1 MAKEQEEIK
10 EEEKQINDFSSNP
23 PLTQQEF
30 DFISKDQP
38 ITEEKKRELTKRYL
52 EQPLRQSLKEA
63 EESMTGEDGVATLK
77 PVKPLT
83 KQEPSTTAKTEFPS
97 TLPKHGIRGL
107 YTDSEKILERAAQ
120 ITNLPPESPFTQTIA
135 QQLAKGDPF
144 SSQAMEKAK
153 EETMKLVRAGV
164 IPNPYYEGFTG
175 KITQAYETLAPL
187 AVEIGLPMTQAIV
200 TSPMLVAPVPGSR
213 VAYFGGLGATSGV
226 ANLWAQQMRIGYG
239 HQDETSYQEAAA
251 ATVWGM
257 VPGLKTGKDMT
268 KTANVLLRGV
278 EGAVMAGGENATHQ
292 GLEILYGKKGEFSVG
307 ELGLT
312 TAGGAT
318 IGGVL
323 GRLESALVKYEPK
336 EQAAPLLRKAIKD
349 ELAGAK
355 KEVSRLRK
363 QGQRKGLKVH
373 EDKITKLEEQLNA
386 LREPEDKILQNT
398 IDKLEEFEKQQ
409 VEAIELY
416 AGEWKQSKA
425 AEVLRES
432 DVPPKRGDISA
443 LSPILSTDPDPILT
457 GIKPEQSN
465 KIREDVLL
473 NKVFPRTQGTNQVT
487 AREALQDVLEIAPD
501 TSLSPVIKKL
511 LALKEDTGID
521 VQIEEKS
528 LASLSPQDL
537 EGTPAE
543 FPGAYI
549 PAFGSENA
557 RIIIDGSVTYPLYTI
572 VHESIHAATAP
583 NINKFFD
590 LNTFRTLKT
599 DEERDLFLDGVIKDK
614 NIPKDIKEIF
624 SIFKKADSMREEVA
638 DKLEKDPNYLGNR
651 YYWARDPHEFLTAVY
666 SETALQNALKEV
678 KYSPN
683 MSMWDK
689 IVDFVSKKIGLK
701 GKANV
706 NLVEQAISTIDNI
719 TKMKVPSIE
728 GKAVQAAPTL
738 ENIQKDIDR
747 ARKFHGSE
755 KGLKNF

>member
-1 MAKEQEEIK
+1 M
-10 EEEKQINDFSSNP
+10 
-23 PLTQQEF
+23 
-30 DFISKDQP
+30 
-38 ITEEKKRELTKRYL
+38 
-52 EQPLRQSLKEA
+52 
-63 EESMTGEDGVATLK
+63 
-77 PVKPLT
+77 
-83 KQEPSTTAKTEFPS
+83 
-97 TLPKHGIRGL
+97 
-107 YTDSEKILERAAQ
+107 
-120 ITNLPPESPFTQTIA
+120 
-135 QQLAKGDPF
+135 
-144 SSQAMEKAK
+144 
-153 EETMKLVRAGV
+153 
-164 IPNPYYEGFTG
+164 
-175 KITQAYETLAPL
+175 
-187 AVEIGLPMTQAIV
+187 
-200 TSPMLVAPVPGSR
+200 
-213 VAYFGGLGATSGV
+213 
-226 ANLWAQQMRIGYG
+226 
-239 HQDETSYQEAAA
+239 
-251 ATVWGM
+251 
-257 VPGLKTGKDMT
+257 
-268 KTANVLLRGV
+268 
-278 EGAVMAGGENATHQ
+278 
-292 GLEILYGKKGEFSVG
+292 
-307 ELGLT
+307 
-312 TAGGAT
+312 
-318 IGGVL
+318 
-323 GRLESALVKYEPK
+323 
-336 EQAAPLLRKAIKD
+336 
-349 ELAGAK
+349 
-355 KEVSRLRK
+355 
-363 QGQRKGLKVH
+363 
-373 EDKITKLEEQLNA
+373 
-386 LREPEDKILQNT
+386 
-398 IDKLEEFEKQQ
+398 
-409 VEAIELY
+409 
-416 AGEWKQSKA
+416 
-425 AEVLRES
+425 
-432 DVPPKRGDISA
+432 
-443 LSPILSTDPDPILT
+443 
-457 GIKPEQSN
+457 
-465 KIREDVLL
+465 
-473 NKVFPRTQGTNQVT
+473 T

-747 ARKFHGSE
+747 ARKFHGSGERFE
-755 KGLKNF
+755 KFLNEKIGTGEGKAFYGYGTYFAGKKVKQSILGNYKAKKRHKNFFQV